1 MGNSVRYLEQLPAR
15 ARDRRNAYRHVSKS
29 QFKDIDL
36 ILQSILQGFSLK
48 GFHLKVAFPS
58 GLNYKEVC

>member
-36 ILQSILQGFSLK
+36 ILQGFSLK